1 MVYICLWLH
10 TPMSEVIQKD
20 IHKFFYSLRNTYAL
34 SQPYPVLVALSGGQ
48 DSVALLLLLK
58 QLEVEHALCTVMA
71 GHIVHN
77 MQKKEEQD
85 HEIEVVNTLCSL
97 LHIPLLRESG
107 IDRKKDKATVGIASA
122 FSEKSEQTA
131 YNETDARNFRY
142 TCLQSMARTHAI
154 PVIATAHHKD
164 DTIETLLMRF
174 LKAEGIYG
182 MRGIPAISI
191 LRGDRFA
198 EKSDRDNIIHKQ
210 EKKQQYN
217 NILLVRPLLSFS
229 KHQLRAVVCAKMAAL
244 KEKNTAIYHYDKSN
258 ADNSILRNKVR
269 NLLVPVIR
277 KIMPHFDTVAPVV
290 MQDIQ
295 QILQDTGHRE
305 YYNTTAIRSSIVNN
319 RTIKT
324 EDSSIL
330 EMERTPYPWFISKEY
345 MLTTN
350 TVGMCT
356 AMPTITAENTSVVLQ
371 LYRTFFLR
379 CSYTQKMHILLLAAN
394 YLGIR
399 RISKRTLQQCIVA
412 FTSTKHD
419 KTPQFFMKNTLLTM
433 NARYIQWQKNCSL
446 FSERAISETQHL
458 SHYPVKES
466 VRVVFNEG
474 MWNIVSL
481 GDAERKHA
489 QYKWDMAHGIA
500 YTVYYKNVL
509 ILTQLNK
516 YDTIVINNNTLTI
529 KDVLKDIVWV
539 HIIAIKE
546 DNDIIMVPA
555 EYFLKR
561 TLISDSVL
569 SKKDRMSLVCTK
581 QNDDGYEHAPYL
593 KSCKVIVSYHSLH
606 IIL

>member
-10 TPMSEVIQKD
+10 APMSEVIQKN
-20 IHKFFYSLRNTYAL
+20 IQQFFYSLRNTYAL

-58 QLEVEHALCTVMA
+58 QLEVDHALCTVMA

-77 MQKKEEQD
+77 MQEKEEQH
-85 HEIEVVNTLCSL
+85 HEIEVVNTICSL
-97 LHIPLLRESG
+97 LHIPLLRETS
-107 IDRKKDKATVGIASA
+107 IDRKKDKAIVDIASA
-122 FSEKSEQTA
+122 QSENPEQTV
-131 YNETDARNFRY
+131 YNEADARNFRY
-142 TCLQSMARTHAI
+142 ACLQSMARTHAI

-191 LRGDRFA
+191 LRKDRFA
-198 EKSDRDNIIHKQ
+198 EKSDRDNVIRKQ
-210 EKKQQYN
+210 EKQQQYD

-229 KHQLRAVVCAKMAAL
+229 KHQLSAVVCAKIEAL

-269 NLLVPVIR
+269 HLLVPVIR
-277 KIMPHFDTVAPVV
+277 KIMPRFDTVAPVM

-305 YYNTTAIRSSIVNN
+305 YYNTTAICSSIVNN
-319 RTIKT
+319 GILRT
-324 EDSSIL
+324 EDSSML
-330 EMERTPYPWFISKEY
+330 EIERTPYPWFISKEHI
-345 MLTTN
+345 LTTN
-350 TVGMCT
+350 TVGLRTTMSMT
-356 AMPTITAENTSVVLQ
+356 TPENNSVVLQ
-371 LYRTFFLR
+371 LYKTFFLR

-399 RISKRTLQQCIVA
+399 RISKRTLQQCIVV

-419 KTPQFFMKNTLLTM
+419 KIPQFFMKNTLLTM
-433 NARYIQWQKNCSL
+433 NARYIQWQKNCSP
-446 FSERAISETQHL
+446 FPKRTISETQHL
-458 SHYPVKES
+458 SHYPVEES
-466 VRVVFNEG
+466 IQVVFNEG

-481 GDAERKHA
+481 GDTEGTHA
-489 QYKWDMAHGIA
+489 QHKWDMAHGIE
-500 YTVYYKNVL
+500 YTVYYKSVL

-529 KDVLKDIVWV
+529 KDVLKDIVWA

-569 SKKDRMSLVCTK
+569 SKKDRISLVCTK
-581 QNDDGYEHAPYL
+581 QNDDCYEYSPPL